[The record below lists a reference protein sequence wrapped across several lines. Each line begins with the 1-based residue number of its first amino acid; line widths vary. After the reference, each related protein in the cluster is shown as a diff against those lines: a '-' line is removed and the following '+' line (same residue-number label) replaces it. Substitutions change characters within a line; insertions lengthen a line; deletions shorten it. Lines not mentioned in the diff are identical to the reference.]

1 MLITLV
7 NKKGDKSLPENYR
20 TIALLSTPGKALNK
34 ILLSKI
40 REKELFTN
48 NRQYGF
54 RPNRGTIDAFF
65 VVRQLMQNSKERWIN
80 CHYHFVDFKNAFD
93 TIRRKTLWKMMRS
106 IGICNKIVNIIEKM
120 LEKTTCT
127 VDLDGLLT
135 DWFSVKC
142 WCQKMLEY
150 LQEHVTLDYELNVDG
165 RYVDLIPY
173 FLQF

>member
-1 MLITLV
+1 
-7 NKKGDKSLPENYR
+7 
-20 TIALLSTPGKALNK
+20 
-34 ILLSKI
+34 
-40 REKELFTN
+40 
-48 NRQYGF
+48 
-54 RPNRGTIDAFF
+54 
-65 VVRQLMQNSKERWIN
+65 
-80 CHYHFVDFKNAFD
+80 
-93 TIRRKTLWKMMRS
+93 MRS

>member
-40 REKELFTN
+40 CEKELFTN

-80 CHYHFVDFKNAFD
+80 FHYHFVDFKNAFD
-93 TIRRKTLWKMMRS
+93 TIRRKTWKMMRS
-106 IGICNKIVNIIEKM
+106 ISICNKIVNIIEKM
-120 LEKTTCT
+120 
-127 VDLDGLLT
+127 
-135 DWFSVKC
+135 
-142 WCQKMLEY
+142 
-150 LQEHVTLDYELNVDG
+150 
-165 RYVDLIPY
+165 
-173 FLQF
+173 